1 MMEATKELTD
11 AADLLTMLDCLTDS
25 LSRDTSG
32 TAVPPWAG
40 IKLTIRQTREII
52 LGTHEKISRQ
62 GTYAEPYAQ
71 RQENTFAGA
80 GLAERVQQIPPSS
93 TGSRARD
100 LLNNVAAAGKVTRV
114 QAPVQNVP
122 NVQNVQKTAAN
133 ESNDM

>member
-25 LSRDTSG
+25 LSRDTTG

-62 GTYAEPYAQ
+62 GGGYMEPMSQ
-71 RQENTFAGA
+71 RQENQYMGG
-80 GLAERVQQIPPSS
+80 GLADRVQQIPPTS

-114 QAPVQNVP
+114 QAPAQNPVH
-122 NVQNVQKTAAN
+122 NVTKTAAN